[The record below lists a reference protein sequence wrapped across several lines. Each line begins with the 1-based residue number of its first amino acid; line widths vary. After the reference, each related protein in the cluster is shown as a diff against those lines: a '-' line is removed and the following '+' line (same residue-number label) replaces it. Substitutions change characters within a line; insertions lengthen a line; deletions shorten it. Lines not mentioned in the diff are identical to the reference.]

1 MRYNGLIVGLG
12 NPGRKYART
21 KHNMGFL
28 ALEEFIRLQP
38 ARLSELRGKRS
49 SSFQAWF
56 WKPDEG
62 VLPWILAKPY
72 TYMNRSGI
80 AVRQL
85 LQEYRLSLEQTLV
98 LHDELDLPLGKL
110 RFKFQGGL
118 AGHRGL
124 GSIAQECASREFYRL
139 RLGIGRPEPGSEVV
153 AHVLSGFAPQELDCV
168 QEVLDTAAKA
178 LEHFCCQGM
187 QPAGEYLQGLKLC
200 N

>member
-1 MRYNGLIVGLG
+1 MHYKGLIVGLG

-21 KHNMGFL
+21 KHNMGFMV
-28 ALEEFIRLQP
+28 LEEFIRLQS
-38 ARLSELRGKRS
+38 ARLSELRGKRNT
-49 SSFQAWF
+49 SFQAWI
-56 WKPDEG
+56 WRPEEG
-62 VLPWILAKPY
+62 GLPWILAKPY

-85 LQEYRLSLEQTLV
+85 LQEYRLSLKQTLV
-98 LHDELDLPLGKL
+98 LHDELDLSLGKL

-139 RLGIGRPEPGSEVV
+139 RLGIGRPEPGSEV
-153 AHVLSGFAPQELDCV
+153 AGYVLSRFAPQELDCV

-178 LEHFCCQGM
+178 LEQFCRQGM
-187 QPAGEYLQGLKLC
+187 QPAAEYLQGLNLC
-200 N
+200 T